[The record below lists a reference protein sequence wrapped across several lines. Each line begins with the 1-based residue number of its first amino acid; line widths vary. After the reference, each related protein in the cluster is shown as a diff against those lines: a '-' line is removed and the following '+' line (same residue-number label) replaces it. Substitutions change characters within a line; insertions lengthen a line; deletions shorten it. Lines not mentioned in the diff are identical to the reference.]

1 VAEWS
6 DVEAEISSE
15 SESAGSGFDTT
26 VARARV
32 GYGASAD
39 ADSPTA
45 NHLNCSF
52 GVLAI
57 RQSDAVIVR
66 APSVSNSQINSA
78 GQASARSLRH
88 KGVS

>member
-15 SESAGSGFDTT
+15 SEESAGSGFDTT

-32 GYGASAD
+32 GFGGSVD
-39 ADSPTA
+39 ADSPTDSQ
-45 NHLNCSF
+45 LDSSF
-52 GVLAI
+52 GALTI

-66 APSVSNSQINSA
+66 APSVSNS
-78 GQASARSLRH
+78 H
-88 KGVS
+88 